1 MIPLYKNS
9 TPVAGTARLR
19 ADFPKGAHVIYLDN
33 AATTLKKP
41 DGVARAVADA
51 IGSFGGPGRGSHA
64 AAFAASMAVFEA
76 RSAVAGLLGAQDASR
91 VSFTMNATMAL
102 NIALAG
108 LLPDG
113 GRAVT
118 TAASHNSVLRPLF
131 RARDLRGVQ
140 VEVARIL
147 PDGSLDWESYERAL
161 EGGANLVAATHA
173 SNVTGDVYDV
183 ARMAS
188 MAHDVGALFVL
199 DAAQTAG
206 AMPVDMAALGVDV
219 LCFTGH
225 KSLFGPQGT
234 GGLIVR
240 EGLEIAPLLE
250 GGSGVRS
257 FDERQPSFMPEALEA
272 GTENAHGLAGLAA
285 GVEYVAQKA
294 PATIAAQVA
303 GLVERFER
311 GLASIPGIVV
321 YGGHASFGRSGIV
334 AFNIDDAD
342 SGEVSAR
349 LDADFGICTR
359 PGAHCAP
366 LMHKALG
373 TAEQGVVRASF
384 SSFNTQ
390 AEVDAALE
398 AVASIAHR
406 AS

>member
-9 TPVAGTARLR
+9 TPAAGTARLR

-51 IGSFGGPGRGSHA
+51 IGSFGGSGRGSHA

-131 RARDLRGVQ
+131 RARDLRGAQ

-183 ARMAS
+183 ARMVS
-188 MAHDVGALFVL
+188 MAHDAGALFVL

-225 KSLFGPQGT
+225 KSLYGPQGT

-250 GGSGVRS
+250 GG
-257 FDERQPSFMPEALEA
+257 A
-272 GTENAHGLAGLAA
+272 GGL
-285 GVEYVAQKA
+285 
-294 PATIAAQVA
+294 
-303 GLVERFER
+303 R
-311 GLASIPGIVV
+311 
-321 YGGHASFGRSGIV
+321 
-334 AFNIDDAD
+334 
-342 SGEVSAR
+342 
-349 LDADFGICTR
+349 
-359 PGAHCAP
+359 
-366 LMHKALG
+366 
-373 TAEQGVVRASF
+373 
-384 SSFNTQ
+384 
-390 AEVDAALE
+390 
-398 AVASIAHR
+398 
-406 AS
+406 

>member
-1 MIPLYKNS
+1 M
-9 TPVAGTARLR
+9 
-19 ADFPKGAHVIYLDN
+19 
-33 AATTLKKP
+33 
-41 DGVARAVADA
+41 
-51 IGSFGGPGRGSHA
+51 
-64 AAFAASMAVFEA
+64 
-76 RSAVAGLLGAQDASR
+76 
-91 VSFTMNATMAL
+91 
-102 NIALAG
+102 
-108 LLPDG
+108 
-113 GRAVT
+113 
-118 TAASHNSVLRPLF
+118 
-131 RARDLRGVQ
+131 
-140 VEVARIL
+140 
-147 PDGSLDWESYERAL
+147 
-161 EGGANLVAATHA
+161 VAATHA

-188 MAHDVGALFVL
+188 MAHDAGALFVL

-225 KSLFGPQGT
+225 KSLYGPQGT

-240 EGLEIAPLLE
+240 EGLEVVPLLE
-250 GGSGVRS
+250 GGSGVHS

-294 PATIAAQVA
+294 PAAIAAQVA

-398 AVASIAHR
+398 AVERIAHR

>member
-1 MIPLYKNS
+1 
-9 TPVAGTARLR
+9 
-19 ADFPKGAHVIYLDN
+19 
-33 AATTLKKP
+33 
-41 DGVARAVADA
+41 
-51 IGSFGGPGRGSHA
+51 
-64 AAFAASMAVFEA
+64 
-76 RSAVAGLLGAQDASR
+76 
-91 VSFTMNATMAL
+91 
-102 NIALAG
+102 
-108 LLPDG
+108 
-113 GRAVT
+113 
-118 TAASHNSVLRPLF
+118 
-131 RARDLRGVQ
+131 
-140 VEVARIL
+140 
-147 PDGSLDWESYERAL
+147 
-161 EGGANLVAATHA
+161 
-173 SNVTGDVYDV
+173 
-183 ARMAS
+183 
-188 MAHDVGALFVL
+188 
-199 DAAQTAG
+199 
-206 AMPVDMAALGVDV
+206 
-219 LCFTGH
+219 
-225 KSLFGPQGT
+225 
-234 GGLIVR
+234 
-240 EGLEIAPLLE
+240 
-250 GGSGVRS
+250 
-257 FDERQPSFMPEALEA
+257 MPEALEA

-285 GVEYVAQKA
+285 SVEYVAQKA

-398 AVASIAHR
+398 AVESIAHR

>member
-9 TPVAGTARLR
+9 TPAAGTARLR

-41 DGVARAVADA
+41 DGVACAVADA

-108 LLPDG
+108 LLPDE

-131 RARDLRGVQ
+131 RARDLRGAQ

-161 EGGANLVAATHA
+161 EGGANLVVATHA

-183 ARMAS
+183 VRMAS
-188 MAHDVGALFVL
+188 MAHDAGALFVL

-225 KSLFGPQGT
+225 KSLYGPQGT

-240 EGLEIAPLLE
+240 EGLEVVPLLE
-250 GGSGVRS
+250 GGSGVHS

-272 GTENAHGLAGLAA
+272 
-285 GVEYVAQKA
+285 
-294 PATIAAQVA
+294 
-303 GLVERFER
+303 
-311 GLASIPGIVV
+311 
-321 YGGHASFGRSGIV
+321 
-334 AFNIDDAD
+334 
-342 SGEVSAR
+342 
-349 LDADFGICTR
+349 
-359 PGAHCAP
+359 
-366 LMHKALG
+366 
-373 TAEQGVVRASF
+373 
-384 SSFNTQ
+384 
-390 AEVDAALE
+390 
-398 AVASIAHR
+398 
-406 AS
+406 

>member
-9 TPVAGTARLR
+9 TPAAGTARLR

-108 LLPDG
+108 LLPDE

-188 MAHDVGALFVL
+188 MAHDAGALFVL

-225 KSLFGPQGT
+225 KSLYGPQGT

-240 EGLEIAPLLE
+240 EGLEVVPLLE
-250 GGSGVRS
+250 GGSGVHS

-294 PATIAAQVA
+294 PAAIAAQVA
-303 GLVERFER
+303 GLVECFER
-311 GLASIPGIVV
+311 GLASVPGIVV

-334 AFNIDDAD
+334 AFNIGDAD

-398 AVASIAHR
+398 AVESIAHR